1 MNWFV
6 ACLDRAI
13 GGAETTLTAVL
24 TKARFWGQIA
34 SFPINERQR
43 VVINHLLDGFEGNL
57 TTSRWARMTKCSQDT
72 ALRDITD
79 LMERG
84 ILLRNPDG
92 GRSTSYALVKT
103 IAAS

>member
-1 MNWFV
+1 MSWFV
-6 ACLDRAI
+6 VCLDRAI
-13 GGAETTLTAVL
+13 EGAGTTLTGVL
-24 TKARFWGQIA
+24 TKARFWEGIA
-34 SFPINERQR
+34 SLPINERQR

-57 TTSRWARMTKCSQDT
+57 TTSRWARTTKCSQDT

-84 ILLRNPDG
+84 ILVRSPEG

-103 IAAS
+103 SGM